1 MRILGGQHTAGEG
14 TTAASAFWR
23 HIRLSLPILG
33 FIALLPLPLPAQ
45 QREPAVEVFALAGG
59 YFHGNQSI
67 ASEWRPQFG
76 AGIVAPLGR
85 RWATVFDVTTS
96 AIETFWKPDGRPGAG
111 PSDNFTHERRVVLTP
126 SLVRLWRRERFS
138 LYAGGGVGFE
148 HERERTRL
156 RPIVARDENGQPI
169 LADEFQDTRFS
180 LTHATL
186 LLRGGTI
193 VSLTG
198 RAVLRVEFSLLPRY
212 VDEKA
217 SKGVTVGFGYRF

>member
-1 MRILGGQHTAGEG
+1 MYVG
-14 TTAASAFWR
+14 TSAFF
-23 HIRLSLPILG
+23 HNVRLTLPALG
-33 FIALLPLPLPAQ
+33 LIALLPAPLPAQ
-45 QREPAVEVFALAGG
+45 QREPAVEVFALTGG

-76 AGIVAPLGR
+76 AGIMAPIGR
-85 RWATVFDVTTS
+85 RLATVIDVTTS
-96 AIETFWKPDGRPGAG
+96 AVETFWKPDGLPGAG
-111 PSDNFTHERRVVLTP
+111 PNDNFTQERRVVLTP

-156 RPIVARDENGQPI
+156 RPIIARDEKGQPI
-169 LADEFQDTRFS
+169 LADEFQDTSSS
-180 LTHATL
+180 LTHVTL

-193 VSLTG
+193 VSLT
-198 RAVLRVEFSLLPRY
+198 RHAVLRVEFSLLPRY
-212 VDEKA
+212 IDEKA